1 MVYPVIDGCGAI
13 QLKMRRYEIPA
24 SQFNALSAI
33 MIGIF
38 VRATAY
44 AGLIAR
50 KQGCYPADND
60 TAIAPLWAVAGDQQ
74 ELLAIASRDK
84 IFGRHA
90 EALGEEIGDSLRP
103 PVRQAEIVHGRADG
117 VCVAFDQ
124 EHLTRVLP
132 YNVRHNGGYT
142 LEPVLLIGAD
152 LPRSEFKMDGVDV
165 HAAHAFAQVDAGDNL
180 VQGVGPLQRFEGRGL
195 QTVVNVVFGGL
206 LRV

>member
-1 MVYPVIDGCGAI
+1 
-13 QLKMRRYEIPA
+13 
-24 SQFNALSAI
+24 

-60 TAIAPLWAVAGDQQ
+60 TAIAPFWAVAGDQQ

-142 LEPVLLIGAD
+142 LEPVLLIGPISQD
-152 LPRSEFKMDGVDV
+152 PNSKWIVSMFTLRMRSRRWTLATTSSKV
-165 HAAHAFAQVDAGDNL
+165 
-180 VQGVGPLQRFEGRGL
+180 
-195 QTVVNVVFGGL
+195 
-206 LRV
+206 